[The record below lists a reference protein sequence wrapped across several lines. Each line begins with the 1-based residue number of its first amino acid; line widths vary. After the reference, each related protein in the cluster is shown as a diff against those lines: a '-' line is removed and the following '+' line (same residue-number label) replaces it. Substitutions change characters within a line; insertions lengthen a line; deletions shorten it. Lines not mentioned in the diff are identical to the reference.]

1 MMRRRCPEG
10 LAAAAL
16 AVLVLAGC
24 AAPERRDYFEQ
35 QTPTGKENG
44 EEFTIEVLPAL
55 RPVAEEVEPAFLLEG
70 DGTVELSIEE
80 AVMAALSANGD
91 LRVSQLDPVI
101 AGSFA
106 DAERGDFDPEFFVE
120 ADYFREEATETSRAT
135 GESFNVVGDDT
146 ELEAGIRQS
155 LPGGTT
161 FEASVESDRSTSNRA
176 PDQQEFR
183 VGLSVTQALLRG
195 RRPEASL
202 ARVRQA
208 ELAAEASVYE
218 LRGFTEALVAD
229 VERAYWNHVLAGGE
243 VEILLRSLEVARQ
256 QKEEV
261 EEQIEVGLLPEI
273 EAAAARAEVARREQ
287 ALIFAEGQL
296 QERLLELLRLL
307 GQGPGRVPEVRLGT
321 EPRTETAPLE
331 GVADRLALA
340 DRSRPDLAEARL
352 RLEQDRLETIMTRD
366 GLLPKLDLFIA
377 LGGTGY
383 AETFFDAVGN
393 LGDGTYDLSA
403 GIRLSAFLGNRAA
416 RAQDLAARATRQQ
429 AAEAVKNLERIVGYD
444 VRLALVRLESARRQI
459 AASEATRIY
468 QEETLTAESE
478 RFSVGAGTALLVA
491 QAQRDL
497 LVSQI
502 AEIRSVVN
510 YRIARMELYR
520 AEGSLLDRRG
530 ITISGAGGETPSSR

>member
-1 MMRRRCPEG
+1 MKRRCPG
-10 LAAAAL
+10 SLAAAAL
-16 AVLVLAGC
+16 ALLVLAGC
-24 AAPERRDYFEQ
+24 AAPEKREFFDRH
-35 QTPTGKENG
+35 TPTGKENG
-44 EEFTIEVLPAL
+44 GDFSVEVPPAL
-55 RPVAEEVEPAFLLEG
+55 RPAAKSAAPVALPADGGIAELAIEQAVLL
-70 DGTVELSIEE
+70 
-80 AVMAALSANGD
+80 ALSANGD
-91 LRVSQLDPVI
+91 IRVSQLDPVI
-101 AGSFA
+101 AGTFA
-106 DAERGDFDPEFFVE
+106 DVERGDFDPEFFVE
-120 ADYFREEATETSRAT
+120 AEYFREKATETSRAT
-135 GESFNVVGDDT
+135 SESFSVVGDDT
-146 ELEAGIRQS
+146 ELAAGLRQS

-161 FEASVESDRSTSNRA
+161 LEAALESDRSTSNRA

-195 RRPEASL
+195 RRPEVSL

-208 ELAAEASVYE
+208 ELAAEASLYE

-229 VERAYWNHVLAGGE
+229 VERAYWNYVLADGE

-256 QKEEV
+256 QKEDV

-287 ALIFAEGQL
+287 ALILAESQR

-307 GQGPGRVPEVRLGT
+307 GQDPDRIAAVSLAT
-321 EPRTETAPLE
+321 EPQTATAPME
-331 GVADRLALA
+331 EVADRLQLA

-393 LGDGTYDLSA
+393 LGDGTYDFSA
-403 GIRLSAFLGNRAA
+403 GIRLSSYLGNRSA
-416 RAQDLAARATRQQ
+416 RARDLAARATRQQ
-429 AAEAVKNLERIVGYD
+429 AAEAVKNLERIVGFD
-444 VRLALVRLESARRQI
+444 VRLALTRLESVRRQI
-459 AASEATRIY
+459 AASEATRKY
-468 QEETLTAESE
+468 QEETLAAEKE
-478 RFSVGAGTALLVA
+478 RFAVGAGTALLVA

-497 LVSQI
+497 LASQI

-510 YRIARMELYR
+510 YRIARTELYR

-530 ITISGAGGETPSSR
+530 IVIAGADREAPTSR